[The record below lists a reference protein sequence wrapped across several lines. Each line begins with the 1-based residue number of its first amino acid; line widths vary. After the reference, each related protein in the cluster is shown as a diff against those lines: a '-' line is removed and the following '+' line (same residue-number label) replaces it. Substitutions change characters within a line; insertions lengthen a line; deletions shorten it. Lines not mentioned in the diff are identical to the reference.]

1 MKIKLIDVFVKQANK
16 EIKEGTILRVPDE
29 GLFGKKSAFEFEFY
43 EGSFYGEEMLS
54 VEELYP
60 LDEDFLNSE
69 VELILKEEEEKEYL
83 IKVNVRG
90 LATSCE
96 YLNYLKPVKGI
107 VLSGRSQCYGYKTRF
122 TKKEMQDIKQVR
134 EFLQDMEGKY
144 QLIEA
149 K

>member
-1 MKIKLIDVFVKQANK
+1 MKMIEVLMKQANK
-16 EIKEGTILRVPDE
+16 EIGHGTILRILDE
-29 GLFGKKSAFEFEFY
+29 KLFGKRTTFEFKFIEDNFY
-43 EGSFYGEEMLS
+43 HEEGLTLEDLYSF
-54 VEELYP
+54 
-60 LDEDFLNSE
+60 DANFLNSE
-69 VELILKEEEEKEYL
+69 VELIPQEEKKYL

-107 VLSGRSQCYGYKTRF
+107 VLSGRSQSNGYKTRF

-134 EFLQDMEGKY
+134 EFLEDMEGKY

>member
-1 MKIKLIDVFVKQANK
+1 MKMIEVLVKQANK
-16 EIKEGTILRVPDE
+16 EIGHGTILRILDE
-29 GLFGKKSAFEFEFY
+29 KLFGKRTTFEFKFIEDNFY
-43 EGSFYGEEMLS
+43 HEEGLTLEDLYSF
-54 VEELYP
+54 
-60 LDEDFLNSE
+60 DTDFLNSE
-69 VELILKEEEEKEYL
+69 VELIPQEEKKYL

-107 VLSGRSQCYGYKTRF
+107 ILSGRSQSNGYKTRF
-122 TKKEMQDIKQVR
+122 TKKEMRDIKQVR
-134 EFLQDMEGKY
+134 EFLEDMEVKY

>member
-1 MKIKLIDVFVKQANK
+1 MKLIDVFVKQANK
-16 EIKEGTILRVPDE
+16 EIMEGTILRVPDE
-29 GLFGKKSAFEFEFY
+29 GLFGKKSVFEFEFC

-60 LDEDFLNSE
+60 LEEDFLNRE
-69 VELILKEEEEKEYL
+69 VELIPQEEKEYL

-90 LATSCE
+90 LASSCE

-107 VLSGRSQCYGYKTRF
+107 VLSGRSQGNGYKTRF

>member
-1 MKIKLIDVFVKQANK
+1 MKMIEVLMKQANK
-16 EIKEGTILRVPDE
+16 EIGHGTILRILDE
-29 GLFGKKSAFEFEFY
+29 KLFGKRTTFEFKFIEDNFY
-43 EGSFYGEEMLS
+43 HEEGLTLEDLYSF
-54 VEELYP
+54 
-60 LDEDFLNSE
+60 DTDFLNSE
-69 VELILKEEEEKEYL
+69 VELVPQEEKKYL

-107 VLSGRSQCYGYKTRF
+107 VLSGRSQSNGYKTHF
-122 TKKEMQDIKQVR
+122 TKKEMRDIKQVR
-134 EFLQDMEGKY
+134 EFLEDMEGKY

>member
-1 MKIKLIDVFVKQANK
+1 MKLIDVFVKQANK

-29 GLFGKKSAFEFEFY
+29 GLFGKKSVFEFEFY
-43 EGSFYGEEMLS
+43 GDSFSNEEGLS
-54 VEELYP
+54 LEDLYP
-60 LDEDFLNSE
+60 LDTDFLNSE
-69 VELILKEEEEKEYL
+69 VELIPQEEKEYL

-90 LATSCE
+90 LAASCE

-107 VLSGRSQCYGYKTRF
+107 VLSGRSQGNGYKTRF

>member
-1 MKIKLIDVFVKQANK
+1 MIEVLVKQANK
-16 EIKEGTILRVPDE
+16 EIGHGTILRILDE
-29 GLFGKKSAFEFEFY
+29 KLFGKRTTFEFKFIEDNFCHE
-43 EGSFYGEEMLS
+43 EGLTLEDLYSF
-54 VEELYP
+54 
-60 LDEDFLNSE
+60 DTDFLNSE
-69 VELILKEEEEKEYL
+69 VELIPQEEKKYL

-107 VLSGRSQCYGYKTRF
+107 VLSDRSQSNGYKTRF
-122 TKKEMQDIKQVR
+122 TKKEMRDIKQVR
-134 EFLQDMEGKY
+134 EFLEDMEGKY